1 LLFICFIGYFP
12 DILKVEILF
21 IYCYIVSLFIV
32 YQNFVFICFD
42 LNIML
47 DQFQY
52 IKLSYL

>member
-1 LLFICFIGYFP
+1 LLFICFIGYLP